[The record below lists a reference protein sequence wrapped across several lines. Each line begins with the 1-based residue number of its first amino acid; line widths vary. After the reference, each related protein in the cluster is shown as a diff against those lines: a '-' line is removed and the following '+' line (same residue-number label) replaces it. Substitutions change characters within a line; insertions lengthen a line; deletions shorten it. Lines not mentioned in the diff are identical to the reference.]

1 METLPNMTPPLTAQS
16 YNTGFLP
23 SWCPGCGDFG
33 IWKSLQGAFA
43 KVGIASD
50 QGLVVYGIG
59 CHGNMYDW
67 MNMYGFIGLH
77 GRTLPVAQGA
87 KLANHNLP
95 VVIVSGDGDALGEG
109 GNHFIH
115 AAKRNP
121 DLTVILHDNQVY
133 GLTTGQAAPT
143 AKAGF
148 KTKSTP
154 EGVTDEPL
162 SPLALAVTAGATFA
176 ARGFA
181 GDLPGLTEI
190 MAAAISH
197 KGFSVVDVLQ
207 PCVTF
212 DKVHTYQWYRQRL
225 YKLADEG
232 YVPNDRLKAIEKAAQ
247 WGDKIPLGI
256 FYKED
261 KPTSEDREPALA
273 SGPLVSLPLEISN
286 LDGLINEF
294 V

>member
-1 METLPNMTPPLTAQS
+1 MTPLLTAQS

-43 KVGIASD
+43 KLGIASD

-67 MNMYGFIGLH
+67 MKMYGFVGLH

-87 KLANHNLP
+87 KLANHTLP

-162 SPLALAVTAGATFA
+162 SPLALAITAGATFA

-190 MAAAISH
+190 IAAAIAH

-225 YKLADEG
+225 YKLVDEG
-232 YVPNDRLKAIEKAAQ
+232 YVPNDRLKAIEKSVE

>member
-1 METLPNMTPPLTAQS
+1 MTAITADK

-23 SWCPGCGDFG
+23 TWCPGCGDYG
-33 IWKSLQGAFA
+33 IWKALQGAFA
-43 KVGIASD
+43 KLQIGTNE
-50 QGLVVYGIG
+50 GLIVYGIG

-87 KLANHNLP
+87 KLANHTLP
-95 VVIVSGDGDALGEG
+95 VVVVSGDGDGLGEG

-121 DLTVILHDNQVY
+121 DITVIIHDNQVY

-154 EGVTDEPL
+154 DGVTDEPL
-162 SPLALAVTAGATFA
+162 SPLSLALTAGATFV

-181 GDLPGLTEI
+181 GDLPGLIEL
-190 MAAAISH
+190 MAMAVEH
-197 KGFSVVDVLQ
+197 KGFAVVDVMQ

-225 YKLADEG
+225 YKLSDEG
-232 YVPNDRLKAIEKAAQ
+232 YVPDNKLKAMEKAME
-247 WGDKIPLGI
+247 WGDKIPLGV
-256 FYKED
+256 FYRAE

-273 SGPLVSLPLEISN
+273 NKTLVNVPLDVPD

-294 V
+294 I

>member
-1 METLPNMTPPLTAQS
+1 MTPPLTAQS

-67 MNMYGFIGLH
+67 MKMYGFIGLH

-232 YVPNDRLKAIEKAAQ
+232 YVPNDRLKAIEKAVQ

-256 FYKED
+256 FYKEE

-273 SGPLVSLPLEISN
+273 SGPLVGLPLEISN